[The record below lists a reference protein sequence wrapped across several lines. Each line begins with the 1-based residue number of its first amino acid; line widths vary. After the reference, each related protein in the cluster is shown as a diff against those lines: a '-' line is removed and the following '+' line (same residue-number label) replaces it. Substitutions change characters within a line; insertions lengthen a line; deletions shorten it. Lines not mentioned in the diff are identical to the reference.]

1 MTISRRGIAYHFW
14 FKFPVSTLL
23 TWVEAETFWAY
34 CIRVALIFLCTEES
48 NDHMVSSCWY
58 WRTLSLFINQ
68 IRYFQDCLLYLKSSK
83 SSLVNLWSHVFNIF
97 SVVCGQVSMPLILRK
112 AEINSLM
119 FFTMVMASG
128 PREGTSSVLTLC
140 LVANFRNRFCPEINK
155 RGMNTPRPSCFEL
168 PIQPLYVNHL
178 FLIFWQY
185 FYIFPFRMY
194 FFEYFSHVCGML

>member
-68 IRYFQDCLLYLKSSK
+68 IRYFQDCVTLPKVFQIFIGQSLITSLISSQLFVDK
-83 SSLVNLWSHVFNIF
+83 CRCHSFCARLRLIPWCSSVWWWPQGRGKVLHLSSL
-97 SVVCGQVSMPLILRK
+97 SVWWQILGIDFVQR
-112 AEINSLM
+112 
-119 FFTMVMASG
+119 
-128 PREGTSSVLTLC
+128 
-140 LVANFRNRFCPEINK
+140 
-155 RGMNTPRPSCFEL
+155 
-168 PIQPLYVNHL
+168 
-178 FLIFWQY
+178 
-185 FYIFPFRMY
+185 
-194 FFEYFSHVCGML
+194 